1 MNKSLLSIAGLLIAV
16 VLFFALNIAGGTL
29 FRGVRADL
37 TEGKLYTPSEGSRN
51 IARKLPEPVK
61 LTMYYSETIAND
73 MPQFKPYATR
83 VRETLSEYARAS
95 GGKINFEIVNPEP
108 FSDAEDKAVA
118 AGLVGIPTGRGTD
131 RFYFGL
137 VGANSTDKQQV
148 IAFFDPNKESFLEYD
163 VTRLVYLLS
172 DAPRKKVGVMTWLP
186 MEGMDM
192 SPMGGRGTPP
202 WQILAQMKELFDV
215 QTVENS
221 VAKIPDDINVL
232 MVVHPKGM
240 SSQTQ
245 YAVDQ
250 FVLRGGRLMLFV
262 DPNCEQDVPPGVN
275 PMQAMQIPK
284 NSELPTLLA
293 AWGVE
298 MVPGKI
304 AGDRDNAVK
313 VGVGAQSRPESVD
326 YVAWMNLGK
335 EDLNADD
342 PVTGNLNTLIIA
354 SAGILKA
361 KDGATSTLEPLVH
374 TSTNAME
381 IDSSAISA
389 FPDPKSLLAKF
400 ESGGKELTIA
410 ARVSGKFKSAFPDG
424 PPPPAPATP
433 DAPAPAI
440 DEAAK
445 AAHLTEAK
453 EDNTVVVFADCDL
466 LGDRFWV
473 QEQRLFGQLSLG
485 YNKISDNGDLVIGT
499 LDNLG
504 GSSDLQSLRA
514 RGRFARP
521 FDRVRDIQ
529 KQAELQHAKKEQELQ
544 QKLRDTEQ
552 KISELQQKRP
562 DGQATA
568 LLTPE
573 QEKEVAEFRVQ
584 MVDTRK
590 QLRDVQHQLRKDIEG
605 LGSTV
610 KLANMAL
617 MPGLVGLAA
626 LAMSLTR
633 VGRRRQDRTKADAR
647 S

>member
-1 MNKSLLSIAGLLIAV
+1 MNKSLLSIAGLVIAV
-16 VLFFALNIAGGTL
+16 VLFFALNIAAGTL

-51 IARKLPEPVK
+51 IARNLPEPVR
-61 LTMYYSETIAND
+61 LTMYYSDTIAND

-83 VRETLSEYARAS
+83 VRETLAEYARAS

-137 VGANSTDKQQV
+137 VGVNSTDKQQV
-148 IAFFDPNKESFLEYD
+148 IPFFDPSKESFLEYD

-186 MEGMDM
+186 LEGMEFN
-192 SPMGGRGTPP
+192 PMGGRGVPP
-202 WQILAQMKELFDV
+202 WQILTQIKELFDV
-215 QTVENS
+215 QIIENS
-221 VAKIPDDINVL
+221 ASRIPDDINVL

-240 SSQTQ
+240 STQTQ

-262 DPNCEQDVPPGVN
+262 DPNCEQDIPPGIN

-313 VGVGAQSRPESVD
+313 VGVGAQTRPETVD
-326 YVAWMNLGK
+326 YIAWMNLGK
-335 EDLNADD
+335 EELNADD

-354 SAGILKA
+354 SPGILRPTQ
-361 KDGATSTLEPLVH
+361 GAATRFEPLVH
-374 TSTNAME
+374 TSTNSME
-381 IDSSAISA
+381 IDASSISA
-389 FPDPKSLLAKF
+389 FPDPKGLLARF
-400 ESGGKELTIA
+400 ESGGKELTLA
-410 ARVSGKFKSAFPDG
+410 ARVTGKFKSAFPDG
-424 PPPPAPATP
+424 PPPAAPATP
-433 DAPAPAI
+433 DAPPPAV

-445 AAHLTEAK
+445 AAHLAEAR
-453 EDNTVVVFADCDL
+453 EDNTIVVFADCDL

-485 YNKISDNGDLVIGT
+485 YSKISDNGDLVIGT

-529 KQAELQHAKKEQELQ
+529 KQAELQHARKEQELQ

-552 KISELQQKRP
+552 KIAELQQKRP

-573 QEKEVAEFRVQ
+573 QEKEIAGFRAQ
-584 MVDTRK
+584 MIDTRK

-605 LGSTV
+605 LGSAV
-610 KLANMAL
+610 KFANMAI
-617 MPGLVGLAA
+617 MPGLVALAA
-626 LAMSLTR
+626 LAMTFTR
-633 VGRRRQDRTKADAR
+633 LGRRRQDRTRADAR